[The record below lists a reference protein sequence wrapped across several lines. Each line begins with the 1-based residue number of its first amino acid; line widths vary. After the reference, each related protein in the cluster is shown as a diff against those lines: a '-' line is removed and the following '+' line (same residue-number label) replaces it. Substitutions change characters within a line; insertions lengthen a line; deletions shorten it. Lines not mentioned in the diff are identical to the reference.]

1 MLIPVFVS
9 MPNRLSNKQAAVQQL
24 VFKELGDLG
33 IEARNLGLTDY
44 PTSFPLREVL
54 TLAKHCSGGLILGFS
69 QFEATAGT
77 WKKDTPFKYK
87 VGKNKPAQFPTPWN
101 QLEAG
106 ILFALDI
113 PLLVFRE
120 SGISGGVFDNG
131 VTDLFV
137 HSMPQPDP
145 EYNEMKALRAVF
157 QKWTAQVRAHYYGET
172 CG

>member
-9 MPNRLSNKQAAVQQL
+9 MPNTLSRKQSEAQQL
-24 VFKELGDLG
+24 VLGELGHQG
-33 IEARNLGLTDY
+33 IEARTLGRTDY

-54 TLAKHCSGGLILGFS
+54 TLAKHCSGGVILGFS

-77 WKKDTPFKYK
+77 WKKGTPFKSTIGRK
-87 VGKNKPAQFPTPWN
+87 KSTQFPTPWN

-106 ILFALDI
+106 ILFALNV

-137 HSMPQPDP
+137 HPMPRPDA
-145 EYNEMKALRAVF
+145 EYNEKKALRAVF

-172 CG
+172 HG

>member
-9 MPNRLSNKQAAVQQL
+9 MPNTLSKKQSEVHKMVL
-24 VFKELGDLG
+24 GELGHHG
-33 IEARNLGLTDY
+33 IEARTLGRTDY

-77 WKKDTPFKYK
+77 WKKGTPFKAS
-87 VGKNKPAQFPTPWN
+87 VGKKKTAHFPTPWN

-106 ILFALDI
+106 ILFAI
-113 PLLVFRE
+113 NVPLLVFRE
-120 SGISGGVFDNG
+120 SGITGGVFDNG

-137 HSMPQPDP
+137 HPMPKPDA
-145 EYNEMKALRAVF
+145 EYNEKKALRAVF
-157 QKWTAQVRAHYYGET
+157 QKWTAQVRAHYYGEPSA
-172 CG
+172 

>member
-9 MPNRLSNKQAAVQQL
+9 MPNRLSNKQGAALQL
-24 VFKELGDLG
+24 VLKELGDHG
-33 IEARNLGLTDY
+33 IEARTLGLTDY

-69 QFEATAGT
+69 QFEATAGM

-87 VGKNKPAQFPTPWN
+87 VGRNKPAQFPTPWN
-101 QLEAG
+101 RLEAR

-113 PLLVFRE
+113 PLLVFHE
-120 SGISGGVFDNG
+120 SGISDGVFDNG

-137 HSMPQPDP
+137 HPMPQRGLKRADVYRTQP
-145 EYNEMKALRAVF
+145 NLRHD
-157 QKWTAQVRAHYYGET
+157 TGH
-172 CG
+172 

>member
-9 MPNRLSNKQAAVQQL
+9 MPNTLSKKQSESQQL
-24 VFKELGDLG
+24 VLGELGHQG
-33 IEARNLGLTDY
+33 IEARTLGRTDY

-77 WKKDTPFKYK
+77 WKKGTPFKTSIRRTR
-87 VGKNKPAQFPTPWN
+87 AAHFPTPWN

-106 ILFALDI
+106 ILFALDV

-120 SGISGGVFDNG
+120 SGVSGGVFDNG

-137 HSMPQPDP
+137 HPMPTSDA
-145 EYNEMKALRAVF
+145 EYNEKKALRAVF
-157 QKWTAQVRAHYYGET
+157 QKWTAQVRAHYYGENR
-172 CG
+172 G